1 MTWLLLLKKL
11 KTFWAKFKYYPIAIA
26 IFIFALYLIFIR
38 KDSDR
43 ANEIVDKIV
52 DRHQKELKII
62 EDSYQ
67 DNAKK
72 KQEITEKY
80 HKVIKEIENKHKVQ
94 NDELNANYKKEVLK
108 IVKKYEN
115 DPKALTKKLSET
127 FGIDYKE
134 Q

>member
-26 IFIFALYLIFIR
+26 IFIFAVYLIFIR

-43 ANEIVDKIV
+43 ANEIVDKLV
-52 DRHQKELKII
+52 DRHKKELEII
-62 EDSYQ
+62 ENSYQ

-80 HKVIKEIENKHKVQ
+80 HKVIKEIEDKHKVQ
-94 NDELNANYKKEVLK
+94 NDKLNTNYKKEVMK

-115 DPKALTKKLSET
+115 DPKALTKKLSEM
-127 FGIDYKE
+127 FGIDHKE
-134 Q
+134 

>member
-26 IFIFALYLIFIR
+26 IFIFAVYLIFIR

-43 ANEIVDKIV
+43 ANEIVDKLV
-52 DRHQKELKII
+52 DRHKKELEII
-62 EDSYQ
+62 ENSYQ

-80 HKVIKEIENKHKVQ
+80 HKVIKEIEDKHKVQ
-94 NDELNANYKKEVLK
+94 NDKLNTNYKKEVMK

-134 Q
+134 

>member
-26 IFIFALYLIFIR
+26 IFIFAVYLIFIR

-43 ANEIVDKIV
+43 ANEIVDKLV
-52 DRHQKELKII
+52 DRHKKELEII
-62 EDSYQ
+62 ENSFQ

-80 HKVIKEIENKHKVQ
+80 HKVIKEIEDKHKVQ
-94 NDELNANYKKEVLK
+94 NDKLNTNYKKEVMK

-115 DPKALTKKLSET
+115 DPKALTKKLSEM
-127 FGIDYKE
+127 FGIDHKE
-134 Q
+134 

>member
-1 MTWLLLLKKL
+1 MTWLLILKKL

-26 IFIFALYLIFIR
+26 IFIFAVYLIFIR

-43 ANEIVDKIV
+43 ANEIVDKLV
-52 DRHQKELKII
+52 DRHKKELEII
-62 EDSYQ
+62 ENSYQ

-80 HKVIKEIENKHKVQ
+80 HKVIKEIEDKHKVQ
-94 NDELNANYKKEVLK
+94 NDKLNTNYKKEVMK

-115 DPKALTKKLSET
+115 DPKALTKKLSEM
-127 FGIDYKE
+127 FGIDHKE
-134 Q
+134 